1 MNKNF
6 IHRGLLLHY
15 EKSQRNDNAGG
26 GVVVDGVGVGVFPFV
41 VEASKHT
48 AVNK

>member
-1 MNKNF
+1 MGLYRYTVQKRINL
-6 IHRGLLLHY
+6 RGV
-15 EKSQRNDNAGG
+15 G
-26 GVVVDGVGVGVFPFV
+26 GVVVDGVGVFPFV